1 MTLPGKYLQLFLA
14 TWRPHPGSAYGVTDC
29 RRFLVMLV
37 FWPVFLSLVLVNST
51 CLLLDH
57 LFFPRFRR
65 VPVIEPVFV
74 VGVPRSGT
82 TFMHRLLALDD
93 ERFTT
98 TALWELLFAPSIL
111 QRRVWMALARVD
123 GMLGG
128 PCRRLLLWLERRML
142 GRLDDV
148 HKTGLLAPEEDYL
161 ALAPVLGCFLL
172 ILPFGDPSL
181 WRLAYFDQ
189 QLSAAEQERIL
200 GYYSRLVQRHLYVHG
215 QHKTFLSKN
224 PSFTPM
230 MDGLR
235 RHFPDARFIG
245 CVRNPARSVP
255 SQISAILVG
264 ARLFSARVDSDWWR
278 EGLSE
283 MLRYYYRRL
292 LADLPAMA
300 PHQARLVSLE
310 SIADCPLEGIQSLY
324 RQFGLLMHRDYRARL
339 VIENE
344 KARAYRSGH
353 GYSSKSLGVCE
364 AHLAQ
369 RFDFV
374 FDALSYPRPG

>member
-14 TWRPHPGSAYGVTDC
+14 SWRPRGGSAYQVTDI
-29 RRFLVMLV
+29 RRILVMLL
-37 FWPVFLSLVLVNST
+37 FWPLFLTLVLVNGT
-51 CLLLDH
+51 CLLLDN
-57 LFFPRFRR
+57 LLFPRFRR

-93 ERFTT
+93 DRFTT

-111 QRRVWMALARVD
+111 QRRLWMLLASLDAL
-123 GMLGG
+123 LGG
-128 PCRRLLLWLERRML
+128 PCRRLLSWVERRLL
-142 GRLDDV
+142 GALDDV
-148 HKTGLLAPEEDYL
+148 HKTGLLDPEEDYL

-181 WRLAYFDQ
+181 WRLAYFDRDVPQ
-189 QLSAAEQERIL
+189 AEQDRVL
-200 GYYSRLVQRHLYVHG
+200 AYYHRLVQRHLYVHG

-230 MDGLR
+230 MSALQ

-245 CVRNPARSVP
+245 CVRNPARAVP

-278 EGLSE
+278 DGLSD
-283 MLRYYYRRL
+283 MLCYYYRRL
-292 LADLPAMA
+292 LAELPAMPA
-300 PHQARLVSLE
+300 ERARLVPLE
-310 SIADCPLEGIQSLY
+310 SIADCPLEGIEALY
-324 RQFGLLMHRDYRARL
+324 RQFGFLMHRDYRARL
-339 VIENE
+339 VIEDE
-344 KARAYRSGH
+344 KARAWRSSH
-353 GYSSKSLGVCE
+353 GYSSASLGISE
-364 AHLAQ
+364 QRLAL
-369 RFDFV
+369 RFGFV
-374 FDALSYPRPG
+374 FEALSYPRPG